1 MSHDDLEFHR
11 KQSLNVLEHCL
22 QSKPELED
30 VILSIIVN
38 KLGDQSKKVQCHTI
52 YLLIKLSQ
60 AHMEMTPVIVHE
72 VNQFITRSSVKSSH
86 VYYSVAYLNRMAA
99 MVAPKDE
106 KVRVMLLRIYFS
118 LFKKLLNTDT
128 NPDELA
134 PPVKKDRSKS
144 KRENQRA
151 AKAKPA
157 TNELDQEDNKV
168 AELVLKGVNILMAKC
183 SEQLFDSTGGE
194 SSSAEMRRLIEEE
207 TMSLFRLAH
216 HDVLRISIQALK
228 LLFQFARQQ
237 KKLKKTRGEIEIA
250 HDDEGA

>member
-1 MSHDDLEFHR
+1 
-11 KQSLNVLEHCL
+11 
-22 QSKPELED
+22 
-30 VILSIIVN
+30 
-38 KLGDQSKKVQCHTI
+38 
-52 YLLIKLSQ
+52 
-60 AHMEMTPVIVHE
+60 MTPVIVHE
-72 VNQFITRSSVKSSH
+72 VNQFIGRSTAKSSH

-128 NPDELA
+128 NASEVPA
-134 PPVKKDRSKS
+134 PPVKKDRTKS

-151 AKAKPA
+151 ARAKPA
-157 TNELDQEDNKV
+157 TKELDQEDNKV

-237 KKLKKTRGEIEIA
+237 KKLKRTRGEIEIA
-250 HDDEGA
+250 HDGETSGLDTFADRYYRALYEILLKVHLNKASKLDEYFALLFKSIKADPEP